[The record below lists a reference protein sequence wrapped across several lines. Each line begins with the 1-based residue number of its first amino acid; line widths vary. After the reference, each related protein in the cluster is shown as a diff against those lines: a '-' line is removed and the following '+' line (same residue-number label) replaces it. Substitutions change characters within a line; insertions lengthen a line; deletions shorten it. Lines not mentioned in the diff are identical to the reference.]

1 MSVLSKYIDRI
12 IPRGLRRE
20 EAAIYIGV
28 SPSKFDSM
36 VTDGRMPKPKIIDGR
51 RVWDRHQLDLA
62 FEALPGGALELEH
75 NPWDA

>member
-1 MSVLSKYIDRI
+1 MSITAKYIDRI

-20 EAAIYIGV
+20 ESAIYIGV

-36 VTDGRMPKPKIIDGR
+36 VKDGRMPRPKIIDGR
-51 RVWDRHQLDLA
+51 RVWDKHQLDLS
-62 FEALPGGALELEH
+62 FEALPGGDLELEH